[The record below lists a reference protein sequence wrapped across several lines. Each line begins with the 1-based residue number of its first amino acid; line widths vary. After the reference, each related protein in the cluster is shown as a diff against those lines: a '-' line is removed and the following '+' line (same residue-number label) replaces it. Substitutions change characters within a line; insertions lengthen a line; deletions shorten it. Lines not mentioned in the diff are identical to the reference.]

1 MGSGLRRVFF
11 ERDVTVTNKI
21 LCVDDE
27 PRVLTAYQR
36 TLHKQFVIETATGG
50 QEALTAMSSQGPY
63 AVVVADMQ
71 MPVMNGVQFLAR
83 AEELYPET
91 VRIMLTGNA
100 DQKTAAD
107 AVNQGHV
114 FRFLNKPCS
123 PEQLAS
129 ALTVALKQ
137 YKLIIA
143 ERELLEKT
151 LSGSVKLL
159 TDILSMADP
168 QSFGR
173 AKALC
178 ERVKAFVGTRKLE
191 FSWEL
196 EVAAMLS
203 SIGMITIP
211 LPVLYK
217 ARNSEP
223 LNNAEKDMLARVP
236 ETGSALLT
244 NIPRL
249 ENVARIVRYQAKCFD
264 GSGLPV
270 DSVAG
275 VDLPLASR
283 ILKVLSD
290 MLELEGAGLS
300 RAKAIG
306 RMHDREGW
314 YDPAILSTA
323 CSRLQASPVEA
334 PQAPAGNLAISARE
348 LRISH
353 VLAADLFTT
362 DGTLIVCAGTEISQM
377 ILHKIHNFREL
388 TGLKEPIL
396 IQGERGI
403 WAA

>member
-1 MGSGLRRVFF
+1 
-11 ERDVTVTNKI
+11 
-21 LCVDDE
+21 
-27 PRVLTAYQR
+27 
-36 TLHKQFVIETATGG
+36 
-50 QEALTAMSSQGPY
+50 LTAMSSQGPY

-71 MPVMNGVQFLAR
+71 MPIMNGVQFLAK

-129 ALTVALKQ
+129 TLTVALKQ
-137 YKLIIA
+137 YKLITA

-178 ERVKAFVGTRKLE
+178 ERVKVFVGTRKLE

-217 ARNSEP
+217 ARNGEP
-223 LNNAEKDMLARVP
+223 LNTAEKEMLARVP
-236 ETGSALLT
+236 ETGSALLA

-264 GSGLPV
+264 GSGIPA
-270 DSVAG
+270 DSLTG
-275 VDLPLASR
+275 VDIPLASR

-290 MLELEGAGLS
+290 MLELEAAGLS
-300 RAKAIG
+300 RAKAIM
-306 RMHDREGW
+306 RMQERKGW
-314 YDPAILSTA
+314 YDPAMLSTA
-323 CSRLQASPVEA
+323 TNRLQASPVGA
-334 PQAPAGNLAISARE
+334 PDAPAHSTLAISARE

-353 VLAADLFTT
+353 VLAADLFTA
-362 DGTLIVCAGTEISQM
+362 DGTLIVCAGTEMSQM
-377 ILHKIHNFREL
+377 ILHKIRNFQEL

-396 IQGERGI
+396 IHGERGI